1 MRKQYGKVGNKKE
14 QQRVKRRLTIRAK
27 ISGTTERPRI
37 CATKSNKH
45 ISVQVIDDTKS
56 VSLFTVSTFGKSAAT
71 AEGCTIEGAKVVGTK
86 VAAAMKAKNI
96 NTAVFDRAGYKYTG
110 VIAALVQSIRESGIQ
125 V

>member
-1 MRKQYGKVGNKKE
+1 MRKSYGKVVNKKDL
-14 QQRVKRRLTIRAK
+14 QRQRKRLSIRNK

-37 CATKSNKH
+37 VAMKSNKH

-56 VSLFTVSTFGKSAAT
+56 VSLFTVSTFGKNAAG
-71 AEGCTIEGAKVVGTK
+71 ESCNIEGAKKVGAK
-86 VAAAMKAKNI
+86 VATVLKSKNL
-96 NTAVFDRAGYKYTG
+96 NAAVFDRAGYKYTG

>member
-1 MRKQYGKVGNKKE
+1 MRKSYAKLGNKKD
-14 QQRVKRRLTIRAK
+14 QQRERRRLSIRNK

-37 CATKSNKH
+37 VAMKSNKH
-45 ISVQVIDDTKS
+45 ISVQLVDDTKS
-56 VSLFTVSTFGKSAAT
+56 ISLFTVSTFGKNAA
-71 AEGCTIEGAKVVGTK
+71 ADSCNIEGAKKVGAK
-86 VAAAMKAKNI
+86 VATMMKSKNL

>member
-1 MRKQYGKVGNKKE
+1 MRKQYGKVKNKKD
-14 QQRVKRRLTIRAK
+14 QQRQKRRLTIRNK

-45 ISVQVIDDTKS
+45 ITVQVIDDTKS
-56 VSLFTVSTFGKSAAT
+56 ISLFTVSTFGKAAA
-71 AEGCTIEGAKVVGTK
+71 AESCNIEGAKKVGTK
-86 VAAAMKAKNI
+86 IATIMKQKNLSS
-96 NTAVFDRAGYKYTG
+96 AVFDRAGYKYTG